1 MLNFRRIV
9 TAAICLAGSITMF
22 AQDIIFRKNGTD
34 IQAIVQKSG
43 TDEVRYKKFDNQN
56 GPIYRL
62 KKSEIAMIRYE
73 DGDRDVFND
82 ASTPVEDR
90 IQTSVDRQN
99 NHQNN
104 IIYSDYQLPVLAYTS
119 IEQDYEQLSK
129 KIYLGAG
136 GGLDYGGLL
145 GGKLE
150 FLPIKYIGLFA
161 GAGYNLLSLGWNI
174 GGTLKILPD
183 KKVSPNLML
192 MYGYNAV
199 IVGSDFYSEQYETT
213 SYGITVG
220 GNIDIKIGRKNK
232 ISTGLFVP
240 FRSKEFKKIH
250 DNAVNTPGM
259 SLTPLLP
266 ITFSIGFNFGL

>member
-1 MLNFRRIV
+1 MLNYRRIV
-9 TAAICLAGSITMF
+9 TTAICFAASITMF

-43 TDEVRYKKFDNQN
+43 TDEIRYKKFDNQN

-90 IQTSVDRQN
+90 IQTSVDRQD
-99 NHQNN
+99 NHHNN

-250 DNAVNTPGM
+250 DNAENTPGM

-266 ITFSIGFNFGL
+266 ITFSVGFNFGL